1 MTYLCNIEGKRDSK
15 NIKLKSSFLR
25 SLYETMSV
33 LMLLDAAAFYCG
45 FHRLSYIEYKIFS
58 S

>member
-1 MTYLCNIEGKRDSK
+1 MTYLCNTEGKRDSK

-33 LMLLDAAAFYCG
+33 LMGLVG
-45 FHRLSYIEYKIFS
+45 
-58 S
+58 